1 MINNKKMRSYTNE
14 EILSFMAQKFQ
25 EMKAQLRS
33 LQQEFGGSNPEP
45 SKSNEEIL
53 IFMAQHFDELKKTF
67 QKENATLR
75 GQVND
80 LVKEFAEQKV
90 IIDRLMNKDAAEVPL
105 RRNFPIETEEDLANL
120 NKSINNFNRE
130 YYIKTMN
137 IILQPEGI
145 LKSMKC
151 ILADQLIMDFNV
163 EGLQGKKSLKQY
175 ENFYRALLRAIPI
188 SETSGPAEN
197 LLRDAIKLQKNR
209 VCKNACRKR
218 KYKETL

>member
-1 MINNKKMRSYTNE
+1 MISKRHLNHLNYIQIKNF
-14 EILSFMAQKFQ
+14 I
-25 EMKAQLRS
+25 AQLRS
-33 LQQEFGGSNPEP
+33 LQQEFCGSNPGP

-53 IFMAQHFDELKKTF
+53 IFMAQNFDELK
-67 QKENATLR
+67 R
-75 GQVND
+75 QVND
-80 LVKEFAEQKV
+80 LVKELAEQKV
-90 IIDRLMNKDAAEVPL
+90 IIDLLMDKDAAEVPL
-105 RRNFPIETEEDLANL
+105 SPKFPIETEEDLANL

-163 EGLQGKKSLKQY
+163 EGVQGKKSLKQY
-175 ENFYRALLRAIPI
+175 GNFYRALLRAIAI

-197 LLRDAIKLQKNR
+197 QLRDAIKLQKNR
-209 VCKNACRKR
+209 VCCLFSSDEFMNCLISSLAFPRR
-218 KYKETL
+218 LLNGF

>member
-25 EMKAQLRS
+25 EMK
-33 LQQEFGGSNPEP
+33 E
-45 SKSNEEIL
+45 
-53 IFMAQHFDELKKTF
+53 TF